1 MENNK
6 TFLLSDFSLFRKSL
20 KGINEIKQ
28 DTIFHYKN
36 SYEKN
41 SVFLKRK
48 IFEHDL
54 NSHLLSN
61 SKLTHKVKNNPIS
74 YVRNISEKNK
84 LKKIKKGKYIPEIT
98 LDLHGLNQLQ
108 AKKELGILISV
119 CLEENIFCACIIHG
133 HGKNILKKQ
142 TSFWLSQ
149 HPDIIAFCQA
159 PKSLGNSAALIV
171 LIDCLI

>member
-6 TFLLSDFSLFRKSL
+6 TFSLNDVSLFRTSL
-20 KGINEIKQ
+20 KDIREIKQ
-28 DTIFHYKN
+28 DTIFHYKS
-36 SYEKN
+36 SYKKK
-41 SVFLKRK
+41 SFFSKRK
-48 IFEHDL
+48 IFEYDL

-61 SKLTHKVKNNPIS
+61 SKLTHKVKYNPVS
-74 YVRNISEKNK
+74 YVRNIRDENE
-84 LKKIKKGKYIPEIT
+84 LKKMKKGKYIPEIT

-108 AKKELGILISV
+108 AKKELGILISI

-133 HGKNILKKQ
+133 HGKNILKQQ

-159 PKSLGNSAALIV
+159 PKGLGSKAALIV
-171 LIDCLI
+171 LIDSLI